1 MTTELSLQ
9 AEAALADL
17 AEQFERW
24 RQSRATGQE
33 RIPPTLWEQA
43 VALTAVLPC
52 AQVARRLRL
61 RSTDLRKRGLA
72 GPAAVAT
79 EVAGPIPDFV
89 EVTASWLGSAAPGA
103 TLIEVERPDG
113 ARLRLHYRTA
123 PPLAAVLRAFLE
135 PARCCN

>member
-17 AEQFERW
+17 AEPFERW
-24 RQSRATGQE
+24 RQTRATGQE
-33 RIPPTLWEQA
+33 RIPPRLWDQA
-43 VALTAVLPC
+43 VALSTVLPGSR
-52 AQVARRLRL
+52 VARRLRV
-61 RSTDLRKRGLA
+61 RSTDLRKRALVKPAPGTTEGT
-72 GPAAVAT
+72 GPPPA
-79 EVAGPIPDFV
+79 FV
-89 EVTASWLGSAAPGA
+89 EVPVPWSGPATPGI

-113 ARLRLHYRTA
+113 ARLRVQYRDA

>member
-17 AEQFERW
+17 TEQFERW

>member
-1 MTTELSLQ
+1 MAIELSLQ

-17 AEQFERW
+17 AAQFERW
-24 RQSRATGQE
+24 RQTRATAQE
-33 RIPPTLWEQA
+33 RIPPILWERA
-43 VALTAVLPC
+43 VALAAVLPC

-72 GPAAVAT
+72 APAAVAT
-79 EVAGPIPDFV
+79 EVAVPIPDFV
-89 EVTASWLGSAAPGA
+89 EVPVPWLGSAAPGVA
-103 TLIEVERPDG
+103 LIEVERPDG
-113 ARLRLHYRTA
+113 ARLRVQYRDA

>member
-52 AQVARRLRL
+52 ARVARRLRL

-72 GPAAVAT
+72 GPATVAT

-89 EVTASWLGSAAPGA
+89 EVTAPWLGSAAPGA

>member
-1 MTTELSLQ
+1 MANEPLQ
-9 AEAALADL
+9 HAEAALAEL

-24 RQSRATGQE
+24 RQTRATAQE
-33 RIPPTLWEQA
+33 RIPPILWERA
-43 VALTAVLPC
+43 VALAAVLPC

-61 RSTDLRKRGLA
+61 RSTDLRKRSLA
-72 GPAAVAT
+72 APAAVAT
-79 EVAGPIPDFV
+79 EVAVPIPDFV
-89 EVTASWLGSAAPGA
+89 EVPVPWPGPAPPGI

-113 ARLRLHYRTA
+113 TRLRVQYRDA